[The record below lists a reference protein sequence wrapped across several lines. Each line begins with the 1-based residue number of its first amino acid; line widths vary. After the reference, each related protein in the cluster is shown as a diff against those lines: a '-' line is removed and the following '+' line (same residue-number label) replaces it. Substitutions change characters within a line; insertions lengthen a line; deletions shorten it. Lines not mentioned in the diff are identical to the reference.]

1 MKLSELTAEN
11 IRNTKIHVKNEHE
24 SKAFQERVF
33 ELGGK
38 WCDNDKSV
46 SKEYMPFLLIDGALN
61 MHRKITSERM
71 EYTEPPNVE
80 LQIDFTNKPDW
91 SDAPEWAQWL
101 AQDGGGS
108 WWWYAIKP
116 SESAGGW
123 MENDH
128 ACAKHWPG
136 FYIPNPTWYDTLE
149 QRPEY
154 VVDMDYAVNYIFDSD
169 ILEQRPDHISHIEK
183 MVNQPA
189 QPHEMVNQI
198 GGSHYQQFKIQPIDF
213 IAANN
218 LSFMTGNVIKHVAR
232 YDKKGGLEDLKKA
245 RYYLDKLIG
254 LLDNDN

>member
-149 QRPEY
+149 QRPNH
-154 VVDMDYAVNYIFDSD
+154 VVDTNEMV
-169 ILEQRPDHISHIEK
+169 DHIPGTS
-183 MVNQPA
+183 
-189 QPHEMVNQI
+189 
-198 GGSHYQQFKIQPIDF
+198 KIIKSTDSSELSLRDKF
-213 IAANN
+213 AIKFAKELMKGEGYANN
-218 LSFMTGNVIKHVAR
+218 EWPHNITEDAYKMADAMMSAR
-232 YDKKGGLEDLKKA
+232 EVK
-245 RYYLDKLIG
+245 
-254 LLDNDN
+254 